1 MRPMLLAAC
10 VIGLAGTAA
19 AQEAAA
25 PFISGEP
32 SFRATSREFRELTNV
47 GNAIGLD
54 VTVGTRSWRR
64 LQPIFQGGRLID
76 VTPAD
81 LLRRSFSSPPPF
93 ARQTSTWYGA
103 AGLRFLP
110 PKVWRFQPYAETT
123 GGAGRMHSQVESGA
137 GYFSATHVAPVLNM
151 GAGAELHLGRHFLI
165 DAGYKRQ
172 LFFGS
177 ADVERRGPR
186 LAFGVRF

>member
-1 MRPMLLAAC
+1 MRTLLLAAC
-10 VIGLAGTAA
+10 AIGVAGTTA
-19 AQEAAA
+19 AQDTAS
-25 PFISGEP
+25 PFVSGEP

-47 GNAIGLD
+47 GSAIGADL
-54 VTVGTRSWRR
+54 TVGTRSWRG

-81 LLRRSFSSPPPF
+81 LLRRSFSAPPPF

-110 PKVWRFQPYAETT
+110 PKVWRFQPYAEST
-123 GGAGRMHSQVESGA
+123 GGAGRMHSQVESSD
-137 GYFSATHVAPVLNM
+137 GYFNVTRTVPVWNM